1 MVGQFL
7 VGLVRQPGG
16 GVVSAGRQGPIPVDG
31 TVWSLSGDRPGG
43 EGALAPVRPDATR
56 TVRPD
61 L

>member
-1 MVGQFL
+1 MAGQFL

-43 EGALAPVRPDATR
+43 RRRPGTR
-56 TVRPD
+56 SAGRHAHGPA
-61 L
+61 